1 MYIAIHDDETTYIGV
16 TNREYIS
23 GQPEDSI
30 PEGNLPIATGKR
42 GEGIM
47 IATDGFCAAAD
58 MIRNRAKKLSGKI
71 DGKRMINEIKPMVK
85 ECHEYYNQTDKDGHC
100 KTLVL
105 VGTKEGL
112 YEISG
117 GAVSKTAFV
126 TSDYESICKCAY
138 LSSEGKPSV
147 ERILYIFR
155 EAERMRNISLF
166 PISIY
171 DVRTGKRRI
180 YRR

>member
-30 PEGNLPIATGKR
+30 PEENLPIARGKR

-47 IATDGFCAAAD
+47 VATDGFCAAAD
-58 MIRNRAKKLSGKI
+58 MVRNRAKKLSGKI
-71 DGKRMINEIKPMVK
+71 DGKRMINEIEPMVK
-85 ECHEYYNQTDKDGHC
+85 ECHKFYNQTDKDGQC

-105 VGTKEGL
+105 VGTQEGL

-117 GAVSKTAFV
+117 GSVSKTDFV

-138 LSSEGKPSV
+138 LSSDGKSGV
-147 ERILYIFR
+147 ERMLYVFR
-155 EAERMRNISLF
+155 EAERMRNNSLF

>member
-23 GQPEDSI
+23 GQPEDAI
-30 PEGNLPIATGKR
+30 PEENLPIARGKR

-58 MIRNRAKKLSGKI
+58 MVRNKAKKLSGKI
-71 DGKRMINEIKPMVK
+71 NAERMINEIEPMVK
-85 ECHEYYNQTDKDGHC
+85 ECHEFYNQTDNDGHY

-105 VGTKEGL
+105 VGMKEGL

-117 GAVSKTAFV
+117 GSVSKSDFV

-138 LSSEGKPSV
+138 LSSDGKPSV
-147 ERILYIFR
+147 ERMLYVFR
-155 EAERMRNISLF
+155 EAERIRNISLF

-171 DVRTGKRRI
+171 DVRTGKRKI
-180 YRR
+180 YSR

>member
-30 PEGNLPIATGKR
+30 PEENLPIAKGKR

-47 IATDGFCAAAD
+47 VATDGFCAAAD
-58 MIRNRAKKLSGKI
+58 MMRNRAKKLSGKI
-71 DGKRMINEIKPMVK
+71 NGERMINEIEPMVK
-85 ECHEYYNQTDKDGHC
+85 ECHEFYNQTDNDGHY

-105 VGTKEGL
+105 VATKDGL

-117 GAVSKTAFV
+117 GSVSKTDFV

-138 LSSEGKPSV
+138 LSTDGKPSV
-147 ERILYIFR
+147 ERMLYVFR
-155 EAERMRNISLF
+155 EAERMKNKSLF

-171 DVRTGKRRI
+171 DVRTGKRKI

>member
-16 TNREYIS
+16 TNREYIT
-23 GQPEDSI
+23 GQPEDAI
-30 PEGNLPIATGKR
+30 PEENLPIVRGKR

-47 IATDGFCAAAD
+47 VATDGFCAAAD
-58 MIRNRAKKLSGKI
+58 LARDIAKKLSGKI
-71 DGKRMINEIKPMVK
+71 DGERMINEIEPMVK
-85 ECHEYYNQTDKDGHC
+85 ECHEFYNQTNNGGRY
-100 KTLVL
+100 KTSVL

-112 YEISG
+112 YEICG
-117 GAVSKTAFV
+117 GSVSKTDFV

-147 ERILYIFR
+147 ERMLYVFR

-171 DVRTGKRRI
+171 DVRTGKRKI
-180 YRR
+180 YRK

>member
-1 MYIAIHDDETTYIGV
+1 MYIAIHDDKTTYIGV

-30 PEGNLPIATGKR
+30 PEENLPIAKGKR

-58 MIRNRAKKLSGKI
+58 MVRNKAKKLSGEI
-71 DGKRMINEIKPMVK
+71 NAERMISEIEPMVK
-85 ECHEYYNQTDKDGHC
+85 ECHEYYNQTDNDGHY

-112 YEISG
+112 YEIG
-117 GAVSKTAFV
+117 GGSVSKTDFV
-126 TSDYESICKCAY
+126 TSDYESICQCAY
-138 LSSEGKPSV
+138 LSSEGKSSV
-147 ERILYIFR
+147 ERMLYVFR
-155 EAERMRNISLF
+155 EAERMKNKSLF